1 MAVEVLLPGSP
12 RQFHIVGVGGA
23 GMSAIASVLLEMGH
37 RVSGSDMRA
46 SSVLERLGASGV
58 RTFVGHDAANLG
70 GAEVVGYSAAIRPDN
85 VELVESRRRGLRVLR
100 RAELLAAICA
110 TGKALAVSGTHGK
123 TTTTAMLARAMDAA
137 GMKPSWLVGGD
148 PMGSVPSAH
157 WSAGDWV
164 VVEADES
171 DGTFLELGAYG
182 AIVTSIEADHL
193 DHYASVE
200 DLEAAFKTFV
210 GNVPG
215 PRVVCLD
222 DPGGAQLAAAGG
234 AVVGYGT
241 APGASYEI
249 TDIELAGG
257 ASSFRARGRGKDLG
271 RFELAVPGVHNVRNA
286 VAALAMAM
294 EVGASPGAAR
304 RALASYEGVSRRFER
319 RGSKDGVSYIDDS
332 AHLPGEVQAT
342 LAAARREHPGR
353 LVAVFQPHRFS
364 RTQALWEKFAVAFE
378 GADVLVLTG
387 IYPAGEQERPGVS
400 GRLVEQAVRAARPG
414 LRVEYA
420 ESRPELVRLLRD
432 LLCPGDLCL
441 TMGAGDVTT
450 LPDELMEA
458 PVGLNGR
465 LSMGERGDCR

>member
-1 MAVEVLLPGSP
+1 MVAQVLLPGSP
-12 RQFHIVGVGGA
+12 RQFHIIGVGGA
-23 GMSAIASVLLEMGH
+23 GMSAIASVLAEMGH
-37 RVSGSDMRA
+37 QVSGSDVRA
-46 SSVLERLGASGV
+46 SRALERLRASGV

-70 GAEVVGYSAAIRPDN
+70 GAEIVGYSAAIRADN
-85 VELVESRRRGLRVLR
+85 VELAESRRRGLQVLR

-123 TTTTAMLARAMDAA
+123 TTTTAMLARVMDAA
-137 GMKPSWLVGGD
+137 GMKPSWLVGGE
-148 PMGSVPSAH
+148 PIGSVPGAH

-182 AIVTSIEADHL
+182 AVVTSIEADHL
-193 DHYASVE
+193 DHYLGLE
-200 DLEAAFKTFV
+200 DLEAAFDKFV
-210 GNVPG
+210 ADVPG

-222 DPGGAQLAAAGG
+222 DPGAGALARVGR

-241 APGASYEI
+241 TPGAAYEI
-249 TDIELAGG
+249 TDIELGG
-257 ASSFRARGRGKDLG
+257 GGSRFRARARGKDLG
-271 RFELAVPGVHNVRNA
+271 RFELAVPGAHNVRNA

-304 RALASYEGVSRRFER
+304 GALASYEGVSRRFER
-319 RGSKDGVSYIDDS
+319 LGSKDGVSYIDDY
-332 AHLPGEVQAT
+332 AHLPGEVEAT
-342 LAAARREHPGR
+342 LAAARREHSGR

-364 RTQALWEKFAVAFE
+364 RTQALWEKFADAFE

-400 GRLVEQAVRAARPG
+400 GRLVEQAVKTAHPG

-420 ESRPELVRLLRD
+420 ESRSELVGLLRA
-432 LLCPGDLCL
+432 LLRPGDLCL

-450 LPDELMEA
+450 LPDELMRGHSEA
-458 PVGLNGR
+458 KGEVGYERAGR
-465 LSMGERGDCR
+465 